1 MADVSAPLGM
11 ATTRYEDRSVGA
23 GNASVRFEAHQGLCG
38 AGVLFLLPSLLAE
51 GLLKSKEVYHM
62 PESHYYGLES
72 VLLTLAFMAL
82 ARIKNPEQLKQCKP
96 GEIGKIIGL
105 DRIPEVR
112 CLRDKI
118 KLLTNQQ
125 QASKFNRLL
134 IDHWYEEPSEESGF
148 LYIDGHVRIYY
159 GHKANLPAKFVSRQ
173 KLCLSAT
180 TEYWVNDA
188 RGLPV
193 MMVMGELTE
202 KLQQAIE
209 ARIIPQLQQT
219 VLLDSTPADQV
230 VTSSVPACT
239 LVFDREAYAPAFFMR
254 LWENHRI
261 AIITYRK
268 NVHDIW
274 PEESFKSTVVQV
286 LDQAVTMHLCEN
298 QTTLGGVELR
308 EIRRRSDNGHQT
320 AIITNNQ
327 QISMETVAGRM
338 FGRWSQENFF
348 RYLIMDYDFD
358 KMIEY
363 GIEAVDDQREVVNPA
378 YRKLTHQLKKAKEKL
393 QRLKAKLYP
402 IIEQGVEVSLDQMPS
417 LTAKQQT
424 LYEKIKEQQQA
435 QTLIEQQ
442 RVKVT
447 ARIKL
452 ADMPNQVRY
461 NKLKQE
467 SKMLI
472 NIIKMICYRAETA
485 VASILASFM
494 PNVNAGNQKRM
505 LVKQIIENNAD
516 LIPDFEN
523 KTLTI
528 ILHTLSAARF
538 NNAATQL
545 AQMLTETETIF
556 PGSNLK
562 MIFKTTANPF
572 CEK

>member
-1 MADVSAPLGM
+1 
-11 ATTRYEDRSVGA
+11 
-23 GNASVRFEAHQGLCG
+23 
-38 AGVLFLLPSLLAE
+38 
-51 GLLKSKEVYHM
+51 
-62 PESHYYGLES
+62 
-72 VLLTLAFMAL
+72 
-82 ARIKNPEQLKQCKP
+82 
-96 GEIGKIIGL
+96 
-105 DRIPEVR
+105 
-112 CLRDKI
+112 
-118 KLLTNQQ
+118 
-125 QASKFNRLL
+125 
-134 IDHWYEEPSEESGF
+134 
-148 LYIDGHVRIYY
+148 
-159 GHKANLPAKFVSRQ
+159 LPAKFVSRQ

-193 MMVMGELTE
+193 MMVMGDLTE

-209 ARIIPQLQQT
+209 AKIIPQLQQT
-219 VLLDSTPADQV
+219 VLLDSTQTDQPAS
-230 VTSSVPACT
+230 SSVPVCT
-239 LVFDREAYAPAFFMR
+239 LVFDREAYAPAFFKR

-286 LDQAVTMHLCEN
+286 LDQAVTMHLCEHKI
-298 QTTLGGVELR
+298 TLGGVELR

-327 QISMETVAGRM
+327 QISIETVAGRM

-363 GIEAVDDQREVVNPA
+363 GIEAVDDQREVINPA

-393 QRLKAKLYP
+393 QRLKAKFYP
-402 IIEQGVEVSLDQMPS
+402 LIEQGIEVSLDQIPHLS
-417 LTAKQQT
+417 TKQQV

-442 RVKVT
+442 RAQVT

-467 SKMLI
+467 SKMLL

-485 VASILASFM
+485 TASLLASFM
-494 PNVNAGNQKRM
+494 ANVNAGNQKRM

-516 LIPDFEN
+516 LLPDFEN

-528 ILHTLSAARF
+528 VLHTLSAARF
-538 NNAATQL
+538 NKAASQL
-545 AQMLTETETIF
+545 AQLLTETETIF

-562 MIFKTTANPF
+562 MIFKTTAHSD
-572 CEK
+572 CEE